1 MTEFKELSLAS
12 IEVGDDRARPL
23 DPLAV
28 EALAALI
35 REQGLLQRI
44 VVREV
49 DDAHHLVAGWHRLEA
64 VRSLGLT
71 TIRAEI
77 LTCSSDDDAKLAEVM
92 ENLGRKEL
100 IAFDRCRHLYDL
112 KQVWERKYPHTKN
125 GGDPAAKAEAARN
138 RKPDSGT
145 DAPEVFGFVRACAE
159 KIGLG
164 RTQISEAVS
173 IWTGLTPQTRER
185 IREELHGTKL
195 ADNQGGLKSLSKL
208 SPVKQEKVLDA
219 ITDPALPDIDNV
231 ASAQDFLSEGVVCDP
246 LEKRFM
252 TITRSIAGLDDETF
266 DSVIAAH
273 EDRVIASLTRRG
285 RI

>member
-1 MTEFKELSLAS
+1 MTEFKELQLAS

-44 VVREV
+44 VVRKV
-49 DDAHHLVAGWHRLEA
+49 DDAYQLVAGWHRLEA

-77 LTCSSDDDAKLAEVM
+77 LTCASDDDAKLAEVM

-125 GGDPAAKAEAARN
+125 GGDPAAKAEAARI

-145 DAPEVFGFVRACAE
+145 DAPEVFGFVRACAD

-195 ADNQGGLKSLSKL
+195 ADNQGGLKRLSEL

-219 ITDPALPDIDNV
+219 ITDPALSDVVNVEQALAYLGGGVAEVGVEKQFRAVHTAFAKLPDAAFDMVI
-231 ASAQDFLSEGVVCDP
+231 SAE
-246 LEKRFM
+246 
-252 TITRSIAGLDDETF
+252 A
-266 DSVIAAH
+266 
-273 EDRVIASLTRRG
+273 DRVIAALKRLDRL
-285 RI
+285 